1 MSRTH
6 IYPLEPELSK
16 ASERLPGALLARARR
31 HPRLALLFSLLSALA
46 VSALHIATGPARHAV
61 CLYVVPVIS
70 GAALLP
76 TPLAMG
82 VAFVCV
88 LLSFLV
94 DWQLASGGSPLLNPL
109 WLGQLPVIGSIYLVL
124 HITLALRRALLREG
138 RQCRVLD
145 GLRAVTAAITS
156 SLDLHHVLD
165 TALVQVQSLTRADPV
180 AIWLIDRAHSEL
192 VLSATKAR
200 TPARRVRADA
210 TRIPLDSMHLLA
222 ESIRQRVVM
231 TAEAGPTAREES
243 LEACLIGV
251 SRMVTIPLV
260 THGTPMGALVAGYSS
275 RFDTDALQVLREIA
289 SDAAMAIENAQLYS
303 EARRHVVELEAM
315 RAQSERKEQQA
326 RFLAE
331 AGQLFTMTLDVRA
344 TMDAVVTKA
353 AELLGDACLILER
366 IPGEETLSVAACY
379 EAETIT
385 SSSLRQHLTA
395 RPVRIGN
402 GMLGRSASMGQACI
416 AHGRPSA
423 PGELGEEVVAL
434 GIRVMIAVPLWGR
447 GRVRGV
453 FVAAYYGEHRLPTE
467 EDLQL
472 AVLLADRAA
481 MAIENADLFEET
493 QRAGVAL
500 EAWGHELERRV
511 EMKTRELRDAQRG
524 LLRAERLASIGQLAA
539 TVAHELRNPLN
550 VIKIAHFAL
559 DQGCS
564 PERERRHLDA
574 IARQVAASSRIIN
587 GLLEFARD
595 SPPQYSLL
603 DLGAL
608 LNQVLTDADLPQEI
622 QVNTE
627 IPASLPPLLADREQI
642 AQVLSNI
649 IDNAVQVMP
658 QGGELAIRVWSED
671 RATYISVR
679 DTGPGIPEEV
689 RSRIFEPLF
698 TTRTKG
704 TGLGL
709 AVARRII
716 EAHHGEITASTSP
729 NGGATFTI
737 MLPLPEST
745 QSGEPASSSSSVGG

>member
-1 MSRTH
+1 M
-6 IYPLEPELSK
+6 
-16 ASERLPGALLARARR
+16 ASG
-31 HPRLALLFSLLSALA
+31 S
-46 VSALHIATGPARHAV
+46 ARHAT

-76 TPLAMG
+76 TRLAMG

-165 TALVQVQSLTRADPV
+165 TALAQAQSLTRADPV
-180 AIWLIDRAHSEL
+180 AIWLVDRAHSEL
-192 VLSATKAR
+192 VLSATRAR
-200 TPARRVRADA
+200 IPERRVRADA

-231 TAEAGPTAREES
+231 TAEADTTVQEEG

-251 SRMVTIPLV
+251 SRMIVIPLV
-260 THGTPMGALVAGYSS
+260 THGTPMGALVAGFPM

-303 EARRHVVELEAM
+303 EARRHVIELEAM
-315 RAQSERKEQQA
+315 RAQAERKEQQA

-344 TMDAVVTKA
+344 TMEAVVTKA
-353 AELLGDACLILER
+353 AELLGDTCLILER
-366 IPGEETLSVAACY
+366 LPGEETLSVAACY
-379 EAETIT
+379 EDEAIVAH
-385 SSSLRQHLTA
+385 SLRQHLTA
-395 RPVRIGN
+395 HPVSVGS
-402 GMLGRSASMGQACI
+402 GLLGRSASTGQACI
-416 AHGRPSA
+416 AHGRPAA
-423 PGELGEEVVAL
+423 PGELGEAIVAL
-434 GIRVMIAVPLWGR
+434 GVRGMIAVPLWGR

-453 FVAAYYGEHRLPTE
+453 LVAAYYGEERLPTE

-481 MAIENADLFEET
+481 VAIENAALFEET

-511 EMKTRELRDAQRG
+511 DMKTRELRDAQRG

-550 VIKIAHFAL
+550 VIKVAHFAL
-559 DQGCS
+559 EQGCS
-564 PERERRHLDA
+564 PEREKRHLDA

-587 GLLEFARD
+587 GLLDFARD
-595 SPPQYSLL
+595 SPPQYSLV

-608 LNQVLTDADLPQEI
+608 LHQVLADADLPQEI
-622 QVNTE
+622 HVSTE

-658 QGGELAIRVWSED
+658 QGGELAIHVWWEEW
-671 RATYISVR
+671 AAYISVR

-709 AVARRII
+709 AIARRII
-716 EAHHGEITASTSP
+716 EAHGGEITASTSP
-729 NGGATFTI
+729 AGGATFTI
-737 MLPLPEST
+737 MLPLPESAH
-745 QSGEPASSSSSVGG
+745 SRESASSSA

>member
-31 HPRLALLFSLLSALA
+31 HPRLALLFSLLCTLA
-46 VSALHIATGPARHAV
+46 VSALHMASGSARHAT

-76 TPLAMG
+76 TRLAMG

-165 TALVQVQSLTRADPV
+165 TALAQAQSLTRADPV
-180 AIWLIDRAHSEL
+180 AIWLVDRAHSEL
-192 VLSATKAR
+192 VLSATRAR
-200 TPARRVRADA
+200 IPERRVRADA

-231 TAEAGPTAREES
+231 TAEADTTVQEEG

-251 SRMVTIPLV
+251 SRMIVIPLV
-260 THGTPMGALVAGYSS
+260 THGTPMGALVAGFPM

-303 EARRHVVELEAM
+303 EARRHVIELEAM
-315 RAQSERKEQQA
+315 RAQAERKEQQA

-344 TMDAVVTKA
+344 TMEAVVTKA
-353 AELLGDACLILER
+353 AELLGDTCLILER
-366 IPGEETLSVAACY
+366 LPGEETLSVAACY
-379 EAETIT
+379 EDEAIVAH
-385 SSSLRQHLTA
+385 SLRQHLTA
-395 RPVRIGN
+395 HPVSVGS
-402 GMLGRSASMGQACI
+402 GLLGRSASTGQACI
-416 AHGRPSA
+416 AHGRPAA
-423 PGELGEEVVAL
+423 PGELGEAIVAL
-434 GIRVMIAVPLWGR
+434 GVRGMIAVPLWGR

-453 FVAAYYGEHRLPTE
+453 LVAAYYGEERLPTE

-481 MAIENADLFEET
+481 VAIENAALFEET

-550 VIKIAHFAL
+550 VIKVAHFAL
-559 DQGCS
+559 EQGCS
-564 PERERRHLDA
+564 PEREKRHLDA

-587 GLLEFARD
+587 GLLDFARD
-595 SPPQYSLL
+595 SPPQYSLV

-608 LNQVLTDADLPQEI
+608 LHQVLADADLPQEI
-622 QVNTE
+622 HVSTE

-658 QGGELAIRVWSED
+658 QGGELAIHVWWEEW
-671 RATYISVR
+671 AAYISVR

-709 AVARRII
+709 AIARRII
-716 EAHHGEITASTSP
+716 EAHGGEITASTSP
-729 NGGATFTI
+729 AGGATFTI
-737 MLPLPEST
+737 MLPLPESAH
-745 QSGEPASSSSSVGG
+745 SRESASSSA